1 MTTSRSSLNA
11 AKTAPSQPP
20 LALDPQ
26 GAAQVEAERK
36 RLGITEADLERS
48 RNASLKRPF

>member
-1 MTTSRSSLNA
+1 MTTSHSDA
-11 AKTAPSQPP
+11 AQKPLVQP

-48 RNASLKRPF
+48 RRDSVKRPF

>member
-1 MTTSRSSLNA
+1 MTTSPSSA
-11 AKTAPSQPP
+11 PQRPTAQPLEP
-20 LALDPQ
+20 NPQ

-48 RNASLKRPF
+48 RRDSV

>member
-1 MTTSRSSLNA
+1 MTTSRSDLPKQPA
-11 AKTAPSQPP
+11 AQT
-20 LALDPQ
+20 LVLDPQ

-48 RNASLKRPF
+48 RRDSVKRPF

>member
-1 MTTSRSSLNA
+1 MTTSRSDLPKKSLA
-11 AKTAPSQPP
+11 QP
-20 LALDPQ
+20 LVLDPQ

-48 RNASLKRPF
+48 RRDSVKRPF

>member
-1 MTTSRSSLNA
+1 MTTSRSDQPKAPNA
-11 AKTAPSQPP
+11 QL

-36 RLGITEADLERS
+36 RLGITEADLERRRS
-48 RNASLKRPF
+48 ESLRRPF

>member
-1 MTTSRSSLNA
+1 MTTSRSDVP
-11 AKTAPSQPP
+11 KQPATQP
-20 LALDPQ
+20 LVLDPQ

-48 RNASLKRPF
+48 RRDCVKRPF